1 MISRR
6 GITLVELLATLS
18 LLAILMVVS
27 VSWMTTV
34 LRSQARST
42 DQADWSRASLA
53 VLDQIGQDVHT
64 VDRLD
69 VNARR
74 NSPRIT
80 TEGNILQIRTRD
92 DRGVGV
98 QRYAF
103 DSNAKSIRRQRDDDR
118 SRTGL
123 VALLGETRALQCFIE
138 LPSEERAMPVLKVS
152 IIADDGRE
160 VHRTYILDHEDV
172 Q

>member
-34 LRSQARST
+34 LRSQTQSMNQVR
-42 DQADWSRASLA
+42 WSRASIA
-53 VLDQIGQDVHT
+53 VLDLIGQDVLT

-80 TEGNILQIRTRD
+80 VENNILRIRTRD
-92 DRGVGV
+92 GRGVGV
-98 QRYAF
+98 QRYAI
-103 DSNAKSIRRQRDDDR
+103 DASSNNIRRQRDGDR
-118 SRTGL
+118 LPIGP
-123 VALLGETRALQCFIE
+123 VALLGETKTLECVIV
-138 LPSEERAMPVLKVS
+138 LSSEERAMPVLKVS
-152 IIADDGRE
+152 IIANDGRD
-160 VHRTYILDHEDV
+160 VHRTYILDLEDV